1 MREKLIKLLTQADSE
16 CFNRE
21 CEDCEYKGPSNCDS
35 ILYADYLI
43 KNGVKIPTICK
54 NCKDYQP
61 AIFNGEPTHHGICTN
76 THDNVPLLIL
86 RYRYEGDSCSYG
98 IPKESEE

>member
-1 MREKLIKLLTQADSE
+1 MREKLIELLTDIIGFIGWDNIA
-16 CFNRE
+16 N
-21 CEDCEYKGPSNCDS
+21 
-35 ILYADYLI
+35 LADYLI
-43 KNGVKIPTICK
+43 ENGVKVPTKCK

-61 AIFNGEPTHHGICTN
+61 AIFNGEPTHHGICIN

-98 IPKESEE
+98 VPKESEE